1 MRKNLELCVMCI
13 TWVVFGLLC
22 AVIIWCIENTVLAS
36 ILSNNVT
43 RTGPNTYHIR
53 TAQGEEISVGNI
65 APNRQWLV
73 AFDRCQVLFTVTA
86 VAEVNGIKTI
96 VVVSQDTGKN
106 SGIVS
111 IEETHELNSFSVDL
125 PCAPY
130 SVKSISFNLNH
141 GWEKEV

>member
-1 MRKNLELCVMCI
+1 MKAGIHCIIVICIFAVLVYASNYNVML
-13 TWVVFGLLC
+13 TPKR
-22 AVIIWCIENTVLAS
+22 
-36 ILSNNVT
+36 VT
-43 RTGPNTYHIR
+43 RTGPNTYHIK
-53 TAQGEEISVGNI
+53 TTQGEEISVGNI

-73 AFDRCQVLFTVTA
+73 AFDGCQVPFTVVT
-86 VAEVNGIKTI
+86 VAEVNGVKTI
-96 VVVSQDTGKN
+96 VVVSQDTGKD